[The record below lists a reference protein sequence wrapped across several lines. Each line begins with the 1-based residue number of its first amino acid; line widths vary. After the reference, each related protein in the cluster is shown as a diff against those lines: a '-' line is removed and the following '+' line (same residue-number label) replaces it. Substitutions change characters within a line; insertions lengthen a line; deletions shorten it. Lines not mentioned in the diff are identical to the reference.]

1 MTTEVIVRA
10 NHGWPVEV
18 TQLRQ
23 DPTAAGPNS
32 LSETWTQR
40 VEPGTERTFHVHSGH
55 DLRIHEVQPG
65 EDAALAAGIAAAE
78 G

>member
-23 DPTAAGPNS
+23 DPTAAGPGS

-40 VEPGTERTFHVHSGH
+40 VEPGTERTFFVHSGH

-65 EDAALAAGIAAAE
+65 EDFAKAGIVPAE